1 MNDSQISVRYARA
14 LLQSATEQQ
23 VAERVYQ
30 DMELLADTCRLE
42 EFRYL
47 LAVPSLKPSKKF
59 DLLDTILKASMSDIT
74 MSMINLVI
82 RNKREIY
89 LPGIAR
95 NYGDM
100 YRRAMGISSASLV
113 TAHPVDDST
122 LEGVKKLIARAYK
135 SDVELSSSV
144 NHDVIGGFVLTIEGQ
159 RYDAS
164 VASSLKKM
172 KKQLLQTSLEKR

>member
-30 DMELLADTCRLE
+30 DMELLAETCRLE
-42 EFRYL
+42 EFQYL
-47 LAVPSLKPSKKF
+47 LAVPSLKPSKKR
-59 DLLDTILKASMSDIT
+59 DLLETVLKASMSDIT

-82 RNKREIY
+82 KNKREIY

-100 YRRAMGISSASLV
+100 YRKAKGIRSASLV
-113 TAHPVDDST
+113 TAHPVDESILDR
-122 LEGVKKLIARAYK
+122 VKKLITKAYK
-135 SDVELSSSV
+135 SDVELSSTV
-144 NHDVIGGFVLTIEGQ
+144 KQDVIGGFVLTIEGLQ
-159 RYDAS
+159 YDAS
-164 VASSLKKM
+164 VASSLKEM
-172 KKQLLQTSLEKR
+172 KKQLLQTNITK